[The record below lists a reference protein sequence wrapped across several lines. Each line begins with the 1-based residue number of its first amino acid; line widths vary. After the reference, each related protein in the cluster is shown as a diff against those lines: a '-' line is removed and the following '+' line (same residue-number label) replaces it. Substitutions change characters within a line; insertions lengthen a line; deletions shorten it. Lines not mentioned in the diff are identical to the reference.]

1 MELQIQIRHTQYQAI
16 ETSPT
21 QGLVQGQNI
30 VYAGLNPSQL
40 HPVSGTVPVPN
51 YFDITEDVANLDTLQ
66 LTWTKERDQQG
77 VVSAGAMFSKKTASS
92 NILIE
97 NNAYQFIK
105 EWLIDHV
112 AAPLNAIDV
121 RIIDTSCG
129 RYEDWIIKAKQVTWC
144 ADEICEFS
152 VTIQQKDPA
161 LQCMQTTIISDN
173 WQGWFQSEPTKKHPR
188 FVYCNEVK
196 PNGMMIVL
204 WWLMS
209 LVFTILILLTPIINT
224 IIAIINVVIAIINA
238 IAWLTGQD
246 PVDYLSFFNPLDLA
260 ESFFMESSGCGRVH
274 PAPLIRD
281 YIDNVCKKCGIYVD
295 GITSPLTH
303 STTLNI
309 DLSSDRQVKQ
319 RDNPYYNATYLHA
332 PIKRGI
338 RIFRGL
344 FNNDPNLTDYYITDN
359 RPPISLDMFLD
370 ELKGAFNHEWRL
382 TNVNGVT
389 PTLFFYR
396 KDQFTT
402 GAALYNFQDNAE
414 DRNKILQGMCFSW
427 LDKRQYAYMRGLYAD
442 DAADTC
448 ANAALGYMNDLIP
461 MGDKTN
467 NPNYEG
473 ELDKTV
479 QFGGTRFRLDGASE
493 DYLSNAM
500 QVLLG
505 GAALN
510 PTIPAIVSNGIVP
523 AVEKYAD
530 YALLMSDE
538 TCALPKIII
547 WDTDTGVD
555 YAKSIRNKSTAPSSL
570 NGSNYP
576 EPTPNIIYNE
586 LQIPWMLNHFPD
598 TYVTGSQLTFGS
610 TPIGKYTVQEYFGID
625 LYARPAELCN
635 YPMFFNSKYTENIYD
650 FFHWIDDTRI
660 NPATSREW
668 ECKIELCCE
677 DLERLGV
684 LNDASDVKLGAKVLL
699 PTAYYNE
706 GRISEITVDYDSANE
721 VGKHINLKGYV

>member
-1 MELQIQIRHTQYQAI
+1 MELKIYIRHTQYQAI

-30 VYAGLNPSQL
+30 IYAGLNPSQL
-40 HPVSGTVPVPN
+40 SPVSGDVPVPN
-51 YFDITEDVANLDTLQ
+51 YFEITDDVSNLDSLQ
-66 LTWTKERDQQG
+66 LTWTKERDNQG
-77 VVSAGAMFSKKTASS
+77 TVSAGAMFSKKTASNS
-92 NILIE
+92 ILIE
-97 NNAYQFIK
+97 GEAYQFIK

-121 RIIDTSCG
+121 KIEDTSCG
-129 RYEDWIIKAKQVTWC
+129 KYEDWIIKAKQVTWC
-144 ADEICEFS
+144 ADEVCEFS

-173 WQGWFQSEPTKKHPR
+173 WQDWFSAQGAKKHPR

-224 IIAIINVVIAIINA
+224 IIAIINVIIAIINA

-246 PVDYLSFFNPLDLA
+246 PVDYLAFFNPLNMA
-260 ESFFMESSGCGRVH
+260 ESFYMESSGCGRMH

-303 STTLNI
+303 STTLNV
-309 DLSSDRQVKQ
+309 DLSSDRQVRQ
-319 RDNPYYNATYLHA
+319 RANPYYNATYLNA

-344 FNNDPNLTDYYITDN
+344 FNNDANMVDYYIPDN
-359 RPPISLDMFLD
+359 RPILSLDMFLD
-370 ELKGAFNHEWRL
+370 ELKGVFNHEWRL
-382 TNVNGVT
+382 TNVNGTT

-396 KDQFTT
+396 KDQYTT
-402 GAALYNFQDNAE
+402 GAALYNFQDNSE
-414 DRNKILQGMCFSW
+414 DRNKIIQGICFSW
-427 LDKRQYAYMRGLYAD
+427 LDKRQFAYMRGLYAD
-442 DAADTC
+442 DASDTC
-448 ANAALGYMNDLIP
+448 GNEALGYMNDLVS

-467 NPNYEG
+467 NPNYDG

-479 QFGGTRFRLDGASE
+479 QFGGTRFRLDGASD

-500 QVLLG
+500 QTLLG

-510 PTIPAIVSNGIVP
+510 PTIPAIVNNGIVP
-523 AVEKYAD
+523 ALSKYAD

-538 TCALPKIII
+538 SASLPKIII
-547 WDTDTGVD
+547 WDTDTGLD
-555 YAKSIRNKSTAPSSL
+555 FAKAIRNKSTYDQSI
-570 NGSNYP
+570 NGSNHP
-576 EPTPNIIYNE
+576 MPTINPVYNDTNE
-586 LQIPWMLNHFPD
+586 NWSTLHFPI
-598 TYVTGSQLTFGS
+598 TFVAGSGLSFGS
-610 TPIGKYTVQEYFGID
+610 TPFGRYTVQEYFGID
-625 LYARPAELCN
+625 LYARAAELCN
-635 YPMFFNSKYTENIYD
+635 YPMFFSPKFTENIFD
-650 FFHWIDDTRI
+650 FFHWIDDTRV
-660 NPATSREW
+660 NPSSSREW
-668 ECKIELCCE
+668 SLKMELCCE

-699 PTAYYNE
+699 PTSYYNE
-706 GRISEITVDYDSANE
+706 GRITEIE
-721 VGKHINLKGYV
+721 VNYEDDEYGKHINLKGYV